1 MESTRLPI
9 EFGVVARTFPKNNV
23 GIIQP
28 NKEEVI
34 FFQGKDRRRLKVD
47 HRLNQI
53 VFGDPHRYPNIL
65 KEGTLVA
72 FTRNRHYSAVPGMQ
86 QAGKWTDYPTWAFLH
101 AYQLFTLKHLTKT
114 GAQPVVRHGDR
125 LHPARE
131 GRRDRRQIK
140 GR

>member
-1 MESTRLPI
+1 MESTRPRI
-9 EFGVVARTFPKNNV
+9 EFGIVARTFPKKNV
-23 GIIQP
+23 GLIQP
-28 NKEEVI
+28 NKEEAI

-53 VFGDPHRYPNIL
+53 VFGGPHRYPSIL

-86 QAGKWTDYPTWAFLH
+86 QAGNWADYTTWAFLH
-101 AYQLFTLKHLTKT
+101 ACQLFMLKRLTKT
-114 GAQPVVRHGDR
+114 GAQPGLRSGDR
-125 LHPARE
+125 LHPVRQERRE
-131 GRRDRRQIK
+131 RRQIK